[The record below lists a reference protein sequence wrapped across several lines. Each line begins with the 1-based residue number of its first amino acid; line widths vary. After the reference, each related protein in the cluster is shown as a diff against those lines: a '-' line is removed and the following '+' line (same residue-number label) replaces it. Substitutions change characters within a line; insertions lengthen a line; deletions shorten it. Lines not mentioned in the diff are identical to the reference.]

1 MSKLSLTYF
10 KYTMADELFEKFDE
24 ETTKK
29 LQNVCIYTQLLAQL
43 VGQGEKC
50 ERCTEVGRDVCL
62 H

>member
-1 MSKLSLTYF
+1 
-10 KYTMADELFEKFDE
+10 MADELFEKFDE